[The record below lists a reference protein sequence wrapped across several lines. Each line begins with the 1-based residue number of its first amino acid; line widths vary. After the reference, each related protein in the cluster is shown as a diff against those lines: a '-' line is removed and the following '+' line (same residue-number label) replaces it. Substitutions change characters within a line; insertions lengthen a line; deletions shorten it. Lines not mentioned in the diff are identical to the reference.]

1 MACTLNF
8 IVHPWTQFDNMAK
21 LWYGEKS
28 SHHYLPLFLSL
39 FRVGVSLSHI
49 HSKRTAGNRNRL
61 LTNTAVKIT
70 TTILHHMYVPWFVI
84 RGQM

>member
-39 FRVGVSLSHI
+39 FRVGVSLFHI
-49 HSKRTAGNRNRL
+49 HSNTTAGSNKIL
-61 LTNTAVKIT
+61 VTNTAKKNSIIV
-70 TTILHHMYVPWFVI
+70 LHHMYVP
-84 RGQM
+84 